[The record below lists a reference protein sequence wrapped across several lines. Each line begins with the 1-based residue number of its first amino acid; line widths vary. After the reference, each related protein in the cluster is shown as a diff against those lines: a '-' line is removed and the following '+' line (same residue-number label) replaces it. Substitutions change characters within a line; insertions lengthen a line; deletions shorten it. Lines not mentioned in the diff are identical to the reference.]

1 MRALNEEAEPEPPD
15 TLWAEAVWGVGLIGS
30 VLVSVVVLVT
40 VFGH

>member
-1 MRALNEEAEPEPPD
+1 MRDLNEGPEPEPPD